1 MKFKYLLFMFF
12 TMPGSAVFLYG
23 QDPGCTQFSNAPLYC
38 NPAYT
43 GLYDGFRVRFFTR
56 NQDPS
61 HGMSLRSYHLSA
73 DIADRNLPG
82 SGGLGVI
89 LNTDNDG
96 LGFIQNYNLGV
107 SFSVR
112 IPLAKSIT
120 GQAGFKAAL
129 FHKRIAWDEFE
140 MSERVN
146 EKYGR
151 IYDSSVMQPGSSTLN
166 RPDFAIGGLVQFINQ
181 QECLS
186 GTVGFAID
194 HLFEPDQS
202 FNENASSPLPRRYM
216 VHADMIWVVNCL
228 ARARSSTDMVT
239 KINPGVVFTR
249 QGDENTLM
257 GGINVTKYG
266 FYLGAWYKG
275 EFGYRQTNA
284 VALLVGYRYAF
295 ADNMSI
301 KFTYSYDKQIAGG
314 SQSHVTAHELSLVLE
329 FDNFRLFSGNGRSS
343 IGSAPKIKDSR
354 LASAAF

>member
-1 MKFKYLLFMFF
+1 M
-12 TMPGSAVFLYG
+12 AIYG
-23 QDPGCTQFSNAPLYC
+23 QDPGCTQFSNTPLYY

-43 GLYDGFRVRFFTR
+43 GLYDGFRVRFSTR
-56 NQDPS
+56 NQNPS
-61 HGMSLRSYHLSA
+61 AGMSLRSYHLSA

-112 IPLAKSIT
+112 VPLTRLIT

-129 FHKRIAWDEFE
+129 LHKSIAWDEFE
-140 MSERVN
+140 MSEKVS
-146 EKYGR
+146 EKYGS
-151 IYDSSVMQPGSSTLN
+151 IYDSSVMQPGSSKLN

-194 HLFEPDQS
+194 HLFEPNQS
-202 FNENASSPLPRRYM
+202 FNEKAGSPLPRRYV
-216 VHADMIWVVNCL
+216 VHGDLIWAVNC
-228 ARARSSTDMVT
+228 RARVRSSADMVT

-249 QGDENTLM
+249 QGDLNIVM

-266 FYLGAWYKG
+266 IYLGAWYKG
-275 EFGYRQTNA
+275 EFGYRQNNM
-284 VALLVGYRYAF
+284 VALSAGYRYAF

-301 KFTYSYDKQIAGG
+301 KFTYSYDRQIAGAMPSNG
-314 SQSHVTAHELSLVLE
+314 TAHEISLVLE
-329 FDNFRLFSGNGRSS
+329 FDNLRLFSGSGRSTDCS
-343 IGSAPKIKDSR
+343 SAPKVKDSC
-354 LASAAF
+354 LASVAF